1 MGRAGPWHLAA
12 YLLCSKSRGDLYFAA
27 EGWDFE
33 GPPPQGVYGTFP
45 MHKMAVGH
53 NLKLS

>member
-1 MGRAGPWHLAA
+1 MGRAGPWH
-12 YLLCSKSRGDLYFAA
+12 LYFAA